1 MEQKKGPDDVAA
13 SVPDKENLC
22 NDLIT
27 IIVPKSILTPLLTL
41 GTALEHVHGN
51 LFDVGL
57 MRCATGTYL
66 NFYFSGDIEIAN
78 PFSIDIKAIPDTASI
93 PYAVLID
100 LMREMCV
107 LARSATANKNTVDRI
122 LAERWGLE

>member
-1 MEQKKGPDDVAA
+1 MEQKKGPGDVGA
-13 SVPDKENLC
+13 SLPDKESPC
-22 NDLIT
+22 KDLIT
-27 IIVPKSILTPLLTL
+27 IITQKSILDPLLSL
-41 GTALEHVHGN
+41 GTALEHVQGN

-66 NFYFSGDIEIAN
+66 NFYFSGDKDIAN
-78 PFSIDIKAIPDTASI
+78 PFSIDKKSIPDTASI

-107 LARSATANKNTVDRI
+107 LARSAIANKNAVNRI
-122 LAERWGLE
+122 LAESWGLE